1 MRRKAYL
8 KPSVIPFIVL
18 ALFFSGC
25 GPVAQSGDNA
35 AKTKR
40 PKLKVLT
47 LNIAHG
53 RGVSIQPFKQV
64 MQKKKTIE
72 KNLGEI
78 AAVIRRENADIVA
91 LQEADGPSI
100 WSGNFNHVEKLAELA
115 GYGHHF
121 RGEHMKAT
129 KRLSYGTALL
139 SHIPLA
145 SPESYRFERSVP
157 TPRKGF
163 VVATVTVWAFGNREV
178 DVVSVHLDFLRK
190 GARNKQ
196 IKLLSEKLRGRKRPL
211 IIMGDMNCE
220 MAEKEDSLNMLCS
233 ELNLHAWEPSSKSIP
248 TFSSKKP
255 KKRLDWI
262 LISEELEFISCRTI
276 PDKVS
281 DHLGVIA
288 EIALKSGD

>member
-1 MRRKAYL
+1 M
-8 KPSVIPFIVL
+8 
-18 ALFFSGC
+18 
-25 GPVAQSGDNA
+25 
-35 AKTKR
+35 

-64 MQKKKTIE
+64 MQKKETIL

-78 AAVIRRENADIVA
+78 ASVLERENADIVA

-115 GYGHHF
+115 GYEHHF
-121 RGEHMKAT
+121 RGEHMTVT

-139 SHIPLA
+139 SHVPLA
-145 SPESYRFERSVP
+145 TPESHRFERSIP

-163 VVATVTVWAFGNREV
+163 VVATVTVWTFGNREV
-178 DVVSVHLDFLRK
+178 DIVAVHLDFLRK

-196 IKLLSEKLRGRKRPL
+196 IKLLAEKLRGRKRPL
-211 IIMGDMNCE
+211 IVMGDMNCE
-220 MAEKEDSLNMLCS
+220 MTEKEDSLHGLCGY
-233 ELNLHAWEPSSKSIP
+233 LNLRAYEPSSTSIT
-248 TFSSKKP
+248 TFPSKEP
-255 KKRLDWI
+255 RKRLDWI
-262 LISEELEFISCRTI
+262 LISEELEFVSCRTI

-288 EIALKSGD
+288 EIMLKSGD